1 MARTDSASTTVI
13 PVLREDGT
21 VYFDYAGKT
30 IHQRLGEW
38 ILAVLWSVVAGVIVA
53 TLVWV

>member
-1 MARTDSASTTVI
+1 MAKTNSAATTVI

-21 VYFDYAGKT
+21 VYFDYVGKT
-30 IHQRLGEW
+30 IHQRLCEW
-38 ILAVLWSVVAGVIVA
+38 TLAVLWSLVAGVIVA

>member
-1 MARTDSASTTVI
+1 MARTSSASTTVI

-21 VYFDYAGKT
+21 VYFDYVGKT
-30 IHQRLGEW
+30 IHQRLCEW
-38 ILAVLWSVVAGVIVA
+38 TLAVLWSLVAGVIVA